1 MLSLNQGS
9 FVLKFY
15 AFCNLDGRSRCGAD
29 STRPI
34 PAPAPKNNKE
44 KVILGQ
50 HMQWELFLL
59 IPKGFLVSPPLLQ
72 LTSATLNISFFS
84 LWLIF
89 KSNIYQKK
97 KKRRKERPL
106 PAWCICFL
114 MLLDGITWFQKVKFG
129 FFLLSLFSSPYP
141 PTSFSSFLPSLFSL
155 YFFLVHTFNLSVSNF

>member
-29 STRPI
+29 STPPT

-97 KKRRKERPL
+97 KKKKERKTSSCLVYLFLNVIGWNYLIPKSQVWVFPSFSLFLPL
-106 PAWCICFL
+106 PSH
-114 MLLDGITWFQKVKFG
+114 LL
-129 FFLLSLFSSPYP
+129 FF
-141 PTSFSSFLPSLFSL
+141 FSSFSLFSL
-155 YFFLVHTFNLSVSNF
+155 FLLGAHF